1 MGVTKKQNI
10 GFGFRPKKFDGRK
23 SRMFRTKQ
31 SFIFAEIGAI
41 KIRLESAAA
50 AFEGLN
56 ESALT
61 S

>member
-1 MGVTKKQNI
+1 MGVAKKQNI
-10 GFGFRPKKFDGRK
+10 GFGFRPKKLGWRK
-23 SRMFRTKQ
+23 SQIFRTKQ
-31 SFIFAEIGAI
+31 SFIFAEISAI

-50 AFEGLN
+50 AFEGLD